1 MKFLKRGK
9 SPPKYGLDSVCSAR
23 EQITAFGL
31 YCSLSGQAFAESSFT
46 PSPKGSALKNPI
58 LLKSHPGATAGSD
71 RIQEAERSV
80 CHKFTTI
87 VEI

>member
-31 YCSLSGQAFAESSFT
+31 YCSLSGQAFAESFFT
-46 PSPKGSALKNPI
+46 PSPRGSSSP
-58 LLKSHPGATAGSD
+58 
-71 RIQEAERSV
+71 
-80 CHKFTTI
+80 
-87 VEI
+87 